1 MENMTTWLLQNPV
14 LGVQWLSAD
23 GAFKSHLGTGDV
35 LLQASLPCFILDDCI
50 HRQGLVFLAAAD
62 LPWWRFDGT
71 KAGGG
76 PLTGSSREKGA
87 WKNY

>member
-35 LLQASLPCFILDDCI
+35 LVLSCLLTLYTAVMSFEILFPFGLSSLIL
-50 HRQGLVFLAAAD
+50 GFG
-62 LPWWRFDGT
+62 F
-71 KAGGG
+71 
-76 PLTGSSREKGA
+76 
-87 WKNY
+87 